1 MVRDIVKRARDPVKS
16 RTVNAEIQTK
26 YKAKLTK
33 LEDDVNLVLEEEK
46 AALVVEKQN
55 LMRASQELL
64 GQDEDNQ
71 LPFDPDDPKVKE
83 LEEWECSVSRSVVVE
98 ESPRSRLT
106 KLFKLKK
113 RSPKM
118 KLKRRTPY
126 HTGKTIEE
134 KTLLE
139 RHNYDDDDDDDDVSV
154 DCINSWLL
162 SIFVK
167 VFD

>member
-1 MVRDIVKRARDPVKS
+1 MGEEEEVVYLREGGVGREAEDTVMESRSILRTTAHQVR
-16 RTVNAEIQTK
+16 
-26 YKAKLTK
+26 L
-33 LEDDVNLVLEEEK
+33 LEEEK

-106 KLFKLKK
+106 KL
-113 RSPKM
+113 M
-118 KLKRRTPY
+118 KLKRRAPY
-126 HTGKTIEE
+126 HTGETIEE

-139 RHNYDDDDDDDDVSV
+139 RRNYDDDDDDDDVSV

>member
-1 MVRDIVKRARDPVKS
+1 MLVYAPGLIVKSSIV
-16 RTVNAEIQTK
+16 TQFF
-26 YKAKLTK
+26 
-33 LEDDVNLVLEEEK
+33 
-46 AALVVEKQN
+46 Q
-55 LMRASQELL
+55 
-64 GQDEDNQ
+64 
-71 LPFDPDDPKVKE
+71 
-83 LEEWECSVSRSVVVE
+83 

-118 KLKRRTPY
+118 KLKRRAPY

-139 RHNYDDDDDDDDVSV
+139 MRNYDDDDDDEDDVSV